1 MPLNELPLAT
11 ALIFLFSVVWCLFW
25 ALVATGSRVFIII
38 LAVLGATHWILADAG
53 FYMDSRSVPPVQLL
67 VLLPTLLALAGLSAM
82 ASGRKW
88 MAGAAPVALVM
99 VHVARIPVEL
109 TLHSAYLHGA
119 VPRGMTFLGHNFD
132 ILSGISAAF
141 LAAWMLGRKPPG
153 RHVLIAWNVICL
165 ALLAIVVVTAV
176 RNIPSSIQTL
186 NFDQPNVLVTRTP
199 YILLPALIVPV
210 VLWAHVAA
218 LFGLF
223 GKHQR

>member
-1 MPLNELPLAT
+1 MTDLPFAT
-11 ALIFLFSVVWCLFW
+11 ELIFLFSVFWCLFW

-38 LAVLGATHWILADAG
+38 LVALGAAHWILADAG
-53 FYMDSRSVPPVQLL
+53 FYMDTRSVPPVQLL
-67 VLLPTLLALAGLSAM
+67 VLLPTLLALAGLSA
-82 ASGRKW
+82 APAGRKW

-153 RHVLIAWNVICL
+153 RHVLIAWNFACL
-165 ALLAIVVVTAV
+165 VLLAIVVVTAI
-176 RNIPSSIQTL
+176 RSLPSSIQTL

-199 YILLPALIVPV
+199 YILLPALVVPV

>member
-1 MPLNELPLAT
+1 MTELPFAT
-11 ALIFLFSVVWCLFW
+11 EVLFLFSVVWCLFW
-25 ALVATGSRVFIII
+25 ALVATGSRTFLII
-38 LAVLGATHWILADAG
+38 LIVLGIVQWLLAGTG
-53 FYMDSRSVPPVQLL
+53 FYLDSRSAPPVQVLL
-67 VLLPTLLALAGLSAM
+67 LLPTVLALAGLCGT

-99 VHVARIPVEL
+99 VHVVRIPVEL

-141 LAAWMLGRKPPG
+141 LGAWMLGRRPPG
-153 RHVLIAWNVICL
+153 RHVLIAWNMACMM
-165 ALLAIVVVTAV
+165 LLAIVVVTAV
-176 RNIPSSIQTL
+176 RSIPSSIQTL

-210 VLWAHVAA
+210 VLWAHIAA
-218 LFGLF
+218 LFRLF